1 MIALSKQ
8 HDPTEQGG
16 SSSPSGSSMRETALL
31 EPTTS
36 SPSMTQ
42 RQEAAS
48 SYAQVSHALQNE
60 AERLFN
66 ERQYEAAERFVRQ
79 LLQLQHRV
87 VGEKHEDYALGL
99 SMLGELRFLQ
109 GDPRASEQ
117 LFRQALALRAE
128 TLGRQHPDYAVSL
141 ACLAG
146 VVWRR
151 GELDEAERLLSE
163 AVEIRVEALGA
174 SHPESIQSRKE
185 LVRILR
191 ERGDWAGALSLVRS
205 TRQIDEVHGHFVV
218 REDLEEQVV
227 ALAQEFDRLSG
238 ILAQSASR
246 MIESGVPTSDQDL
259 ARMKR
264 AAQRFEELR
273 HEVFDRVEMLQVPDR
288 PHVTAETL
296 HHLATLLDDLAEAEH
311 HQAELETMR
320 EEALTVLD
328 QVLTLTYNGH
338 QDPSVEVSPLHDCLE
353 DAQHLRDVIAGK
365 HWLQLPAQTET
376 LANGTHVY
384 VALLILVEE
393 LAELS
398 DQDWADLHEEVRDV
412 LGLPIAQAASSA
424 RLSVGPKPAS
434 AERVPLDAHY
444 PAPAPAPV
452 TRPDS
457 TAKQPP
463 PVQSTT
469 TPFAALVSPKQD
481 RLGGMI
487 RELAVA
493 SLVPTMG
500 RVINLPSASPE
511 EEVAQRLLR
520 NGYAP
525 NVIEASPSQIPPI
538 GQIPGPGV
546 NPIPQRPNSRTEV
559 ESSVDTTR
567 PRLAVVAGPLSLP
580 SMPSAQLDLGTRLE
594 QMLLAPHR
602 RRLHEQTIA
611 IRRVANIHDPSDS
624 REPSTNPI

>member
-8 HDPTEQGG
+8 HDPTEPGG
-16 SSSPSGSSMRETALL
+16 ASSPSSSSMRETALL
-31 EPTTS
+31 ESKTS

-66 ERQYEAAERFVRQ
+66 DRQYEAAERFVRQ

-117 LFRQALALRAE
+117 LFRQALAIRAE
-128 TLGRQHPDYAVSL
+128 TLGRRHPDYAVSL

-151 GELDEAERLLSE
+151 GELVEAERLLRE

-205 TRQIDEVHGHFVV
+205 TRQVDEVHGHFVV

-227 ALAQEFDRLSG
+227 ALAEEFDRLSG
-238 ILAQSASR
+238 ILTQSASR
-246 MIESGVPTSDQDL
+246 MMESGVPTSEQEL

-338 QDPSVEVSPLHDCLE
+338 EDPSVEVSALHDCLE
-353 DAQHLRDVIAGK
+353 DAQHLRDVIAAK

-434 AERVPLDAHY
+434 AERVLLDAHHPD
-444 PAPAPAPV
+444 PAPAI
-452 TRPDS
+452 RPDPTPKPS
-457 TAKQPP
+457 

-469 TPFAALVSPKQD
+469 PPFAGPVSPKQD

-525 NVIEASPSQIPPI
+525 NVIEASL
-538 GQIPGPGV
+538 GQIPAPGV
-546 NPIPQRPNSRTEV
+546 NPIPQRPNNRTEV
-559 ESSVDTTR
+559 EPSVDTTR

-580 SMPSAQLDLGTRLE
+580 SLPSAQLDLGARLE

-611 IRRVANIHDPSDS
+611 IRRVANLHNPSDS
-624 REPSTNPI
+624 REPSINPI